1 MPTFSE
7 RLRQLRTEHGW
18 SQQVLANQ
26 LKVSKSSINMYERG
40 EREPGIELLESV
52 ADIFNVDM
60 DYLIGRSDI
69 PNKHPI
75 NDMAAS
81 NQSQFKPD
89 YSHIKNVVPI
99 PKTKEIPIIGSIACG
114 TPILAEQ
121 NIDGQ
126 VKIPEFVQA
135 DFALRCNGDSMIGAH
150 IRDGDLVCIRIQP
163 DVDDGQIAA
172 VLIGEDATL
181 KRVYHRPDGVMLV
194 AENPSFPP
202 MVYIGEE
209 CEDIRILGKAIT
221 CISRVR

>member
-1 MPTFSE
+1 MTLGELISAYRKKNKMSMEEF
-7 RLRQLRTEHGW
+7 
-18 SQQVLANQ
+18 AN
-26 LKVSKSSINMYERG
+26 KSGMSKGYVSMLEKNIN
-40 EREPGIELLESV
+40 P
-52 ADIFNVDM
+52 
-60 DYLIGRSDI
+60 
-69 PNKHPI
+69 
-75 NDMAAS
+75 S
-81 NQSQFKPD
+81 NQKPITPSISMIQKAAKGMDSTFDVIFSQLNPDIKVTLDDGADKSD
-89 YSHIKNVVPI
+89 YSNIKNVI
-99 PKTKEIPIIGSIACG
+99 PLPKAKEIPIIGGIACG

-194 AENPSFPP
+194 AENPSFAP

-209 CEDIRILGKAIT
+209 CEDIRILGKAMT
-221 CISRVR
+221 CISKVR

>member
-1 MPTFSE
+1 MDIKTILKE
-7 RLRQLRTEHGW
+7 RRQ
-18 SQQVLANQ
+18 
-26 LKVSKSSINMYERG
+26 
-40 EREPGIELLESV
+40 ELGLTMKEV
-52 ADIFNVDM
+52 ADACGVSEATVSRWESGEIANMRRSKISLLAKVLKISPAV
-60 DYLIGRSDI
+60 LID
-69 PNKHPI
+69 
-75 NDMAAS
+75 DED
-81 NQSQFKPD
+81 KPD
-89 YSHIKNVVPI
+89 YSHIKNVVPV
-99 PKTKEIPIIGSIACG
+99 PKTKEIPIIGGIACG

-194 AENPSFPP
+194 AENPSFAP

-209 CEDIRILGKAIT
+209 CEDIRILGKAMT
-221 CISRVR
+221 CISKVR

>member
-1 MPTFSE
+1 MGIKTIMKE
-7 RLRQLRTEHGW
+7 RRQ
-18 SQQVLANQ
+18 
-26 LKVSKSSINMYERG
+26 
-40 EREPGIELLESV
+40 ELGLTMKEV
-52 ADIFNVDM
+52 ADACGVSEATVSRWESGEIANMRRSKISLLAKVLKISPAV
-60 DYLIGRSDI
+60 LID
-69 PNKHPI
+69 
-75 NDMAAS
+75 DED
-81 NQSQFKPD
+81 KPD
-89 YSHIKNVVPI
+89 YSHIKNVVPV
-99 PKTKEIPIIGSIACG
+99 PKTKEIPIIGGIAFG

-194 AENPSFPP
+194 AENPSFAP

-209 CEDIRILGKAIT
+209 CEDIRILGKAMT
-221 CISRVR
+221 CISKVR